1 MPGLSTIYSVCIADV
16 EVRFLLPENGVSCCV
31 LVLFNLADFKTMV
44 LLPTRHLARTMVR
57 KQILASLVGMKSEPK
72 ERVHLQCGI
81 LRKPCQER
89 RLNYWQKGE
98 GGGLRS
104 FEK

>member
-16 EVRFLLPENGVSCCV
+16 EIS
-31 LVLFNLADFKTMV
+31 KTMV
-44 LLPTRHLARTMVR
+44 LLPTRHLGMTTAT

-81 LRKPCQER
+81 LRKTMPKAPFKLLAKR
-89 RLNYWQKGE
+89 
-98 GGGLRS
+98 GGRWVDIVACPTMDSAVLKNNIGS
-104 FEK
+104 QVPYE